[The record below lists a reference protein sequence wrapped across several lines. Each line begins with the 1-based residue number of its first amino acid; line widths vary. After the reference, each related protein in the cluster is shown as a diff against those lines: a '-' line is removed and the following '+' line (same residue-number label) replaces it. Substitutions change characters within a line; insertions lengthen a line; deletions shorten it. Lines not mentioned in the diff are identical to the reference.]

1 VSSFFFPY
9 IAFLNGAAYSIQ
21 QVLEGIGLA
30 SSNFLERNE
39 EGLIV
44 GSYWSP
50 AEAVMPILG
59 LLLLYSIVLFC
70 ALLAAGFVIAR
81 WRGVTVA
88 IVALAVPGLLNVA
101 GLWPQI
107 NYLPDSF
114 YIGGGGS
121 LGSPVGMIPLLI
133 LSLLTGWCII
143 IIVYDTLNLNDK
155 FRGYYDHLWYATAL
169 LAGVFFV
176 ADSVGTRHASK
187 LVEENQIS
195 RAASLYLLNQVQS
208 YDRFCNTQG
217 LAEMPS
223 CTWASDVQQTLNEYA
238 AYGKGI
244 FHQLGPAESAEI
256 YAGIRRSVPEKEIIQ
271 IRNEIERYNR
281 TVCPVEELGNGV
293 RQHARPSGVCQRT
306 PSVFCRAFPD
316 GPEGLIDRYVIVRPV
331 ALASECIIPTLV
343 ASKAKQGDLTVAI
356 ASKQKERYQQWW
368 LFIVLA
374 AIVGGKVANSTTK
387 VANMDKRDPRERRCL
402 IRPAQRGLYRIIKTT
417 EGISNVIGRWL
428 KRWQVRR
435 KLRL

>member
-1 VSSFFFPY
+1 MSSFFFPY
-9 IAFLNGAAYSIQ
+9 IAFLYGAAYSIQ
-21 QVLEGIGLA
+21 QILEGIGLA

-39 EGLIV
+39 KGIIV

-50 AEAVMPILG
+50 AEAVTPILG
-59 LLLLYSIVLFC
+59 FLLLYSIVLFC

-81 WRGVTVA
+81 WRGV
-88 IVALAVPGLLNVA
+88 IVAFAALTVPGFLNAA

-114 YIGGGGS
+114 YIGGGS
-121 LGSPVGMIPLLI
+121 LGSPLGMVPLLI
-133 LSLLTGWCII
+133 FSLLTGWCITI
-143 IIVYDTLNLNDK
+143 IFYDTLNLTDK

-176 ADSVGTRHASK
+176 ADSVGSRDVSK
-187 LVEENQIS
+187 LAEENRIS
-195 RAASLYLLNQVQS
+195 RAASLYLLNQARS
-208 YDRFCNTQG
+208 YDQFCKTQG
-217 LAEMPS
+217 LAETPS
-223 CTWASDVQQTLNEYA
+223 CIWASDVQQTLNEYA
-238 AYGKGI
+238 AYGEGI

-281 TVCPVEELGNGV
+281 TVCPVEELVNGI

-306 PSVFCRAFPD
+306 PSAFCRAFPD
-316 GPEGLIDRYVIVRPV
+316 GPEGLVDKYMITRSV

-343 ASKAKQGDLTVAI
+343 ASKAKQEDLTVAI
-356 ASKQKERYQQWW
+356 ESKQKELYQRWW
-368 LFIVLA
+368 LFIALA

-387 VANMDKRDPRERRCL
+387 VANLDKRDSPDRRRL
-402 IRPAQRGLYRIIKTT
+402 IRPPLRGLSRVIKRTV
-417 EGISNVIGRWL
+417 GIGKAIGRWL
-428 KRWQVRR
+428 KRWQAHR
-435 KLRL
+435 K